1 MFNHAIEMKIYI
13 VKTFF
18 VWIVAVGLL
27 SACGSDARKVK
38 ENDIRFDTIAL
49 KESYHIKNI
58 ETNPGCSLQ
67 INFVFPVEYQNQQV
81 LKAVQQQF
89 VRAFL
94 GDDYMQASPREA
106 VNQYAENYL
115 NDFKKRETDFE
126 SDVEEHGSEPN
137 DEWYSSYEILSDS
150 IYYNQNDLLSM
161 VVLKEYDT
169 GGAAH
174 NAHHYTNRV
183 IDLRTGERVTEA
195 AVFIED
201 YQDDLAKIIVDA
213 IALYN
218 NVDKVSDL
226 ENIGFF
232 NINEIYPNKNFYVDE
247 VGITYT
253 FNEYEIAAYV
263 VGATSVRIPYEKIRH
278 LLRKESPIAHIA
290 F

>member
-1 MFNHAIEMKIYI
+1 MQLEMKIYI

-18 VWIVAVGLL
+18 VWAVAVGLL
-27 SACGSDARKVK
+27 SACASDTKKLK
-38 ENDIRFDTIAL
+38 ENDIRFDTMAV
-49 KESYHIKNI
+49 KESYHMKNM

-67 INFVFPVEYQNQQV
+67 INFLFPVEYQNQDV

-89 VRAFL
+89 IKAFM
-94 GDDYMQASPREA
+94 GDDYMQFSPREA
-106 VNQYAENYL
+106 VTQYVENYL

-126 SDVEEHGSEPN
+126 SDMEEHGSEPQ

-150 IYYNQNDLLSM
+150 ICYNQNDLLSW
-161 VVLKEYDT
+161 VVSKKYDT
-169 GGAAH
+169 GGAHDAH
-174 NAHHYTNRV
+174 SYANRV
-183 IDLRTGERVTEA
+183 IDLKTGERVTEA

-218 NVDKVSDL
+218 NVDKASDL

>member
-18 VWIVAVGLL
+18 VWVVAVGLL
-27 SACGSDARKVK
+27 SACGSDAKKVK
-38 ENDIRFDTIAL
+38 ENDIRFDTMAL
-49 KESYHIKNI
+49 KESYHIKHR

-94 GDDYMQASPREA
+94 GDDYMQSSPREA

-183 IDLRTGERVTEA
+183 IDLRTGERVMEA

>member
-1 MFNHAIEMKIYI
+1 MKIYI

-18 VWIVAVGLL
+18 VWVVAVGLL
-27 SACGSDARKVK
+27 SACGSDAKKVK
-38 ENDIRFDTIAL
+38 ENDIRFDTMAL
-49 KESYHIKNI
+49 KESYHIKHR

-89 VRAFL
+89 VGAFL
-94 GDDYMQASPREA
+94 GDDYMQSSPREA

-183 IDLRTGERVTEA
+183 IDLRTGERVMEA

>member
-18 VWIVAVGLL
+18 VWLVAVGLL
-27 SACGSDARKVK
+27 SACGSDAKKVK
-38 ENDIRFDTIAL
+38 ENDIRFDTMTL
-49 KESYHIKNI
+49 KESYHMKNI

-67 INFVFPVEYQNQQV
+67 INFLYPAEYQNQQV
-81 LKAVQQQF
+81 LKAAQQQF
-89 VRAFL
+89 IRAFL
-94 GDDYMQASPREA
+94 GDDYMQCSPREA
-106 VNQYAENYL
+106 VSLYAVNYL

-161 VVLKEYDT
+161 VVSKEYDT
-169 GGAAH
+169 GGAH

-201 YQDDLAKIIVDA
+201 YQDDLAKIIVDV

-218 NVDKVSDL
+218 NVDKASDL

>member
-1 MFNHAIEMKIYI
+1 MKIYI
-13 VKTFF
+13 AKTFF
-18 VWIVAVGLL
+18 VWIVTVGFL
-27 SACGSDARKVK
+27 SACASDTKKVK
-38 ENDIRFDTIAL
+38 ENDIRFDTIAV
-49 KESYHIKNI
+49 KESYHMKNM

-67 INFVFPVEYQNQQV
+67 INFLFPVEYPNQDV

-89 VRAFL
+89 TKAFF
-94 GDDYMQASPREA
+94 GDDYMPFLPREA
-106 VNQYAENYL
+106 VSQYVENYL

-126 SDVEEHGSEPN
+126 SDIEEHGSEPQN
-137 DEWYSSYEILSDS
+137 EWYSSYEILSDS
-150 IYYNQNDLLSM
+150 ICYNQNDLLSF
-161 VVLKEYDT
+161 VVSKKYDT
-169 GGAAH
+169 GGAHHAH
-174 NAHHYTNRV
+174 SYANRV
-183 IDLRTGERVTEA
+183 IDLKTGERVTERDI
-195 AVFIED
+195 FIED

-218 NVDKVSDL
+218 NVDKASDL

-232 NINEIYPNKNFYVDE
+232 NINEIYPNRNFYVDE
-247 VGITYT
+247 VGVTYT

>member
-18 VWIVAVGLL
+18 VWLVAVGLL
-27 SACGSDARKVK
+27 SACGSDAKKVK
-38 ENDIRFDTIAL
+38 ENDIRFDTMTL
-49 KESYHIKNI
+49 KESYHMKNI

-67 INFVFPVEYQNQQV
+67 INFLYPAEYQNQQV
-81 LKAVQQQF
+81 LKAAQQQF
-89 VRAFL
+89 IRVFL
-94 GDDYMQASPREA
+94 GDDYMQCSPREA
-106 VNQYAENYL
+106 VSLYAVNYL

-161 VVLKEYDT
+161 VVSKEYDT
-169 GGAAH
+169 GGAH

-218 NVDKVSDL
+218 NVDKVSEL

-247 VGITYT
+247 IGITYT

>member
-27 SACGSDARKVK
+27 SACGSDAKKVK
-38 ENDIRFDTIAL
+38 ENDIRFDTMAL

-89 VRAFL
+89 VGAFL
-94 GDDYMQASPREA
+94 GDDYMQSSPREA

-161 VVLKEYDT
+161 VVSKEYDT
-169 GGAAH
+169 GGAH

-183 IDLRTGERVTEA
+183 IDLKTGERVTEA

-218 NVDKVSDL
+218 NVDKASDL

-232 NINEIYPNKNFYVDE
+232 NVNEIYPNKNFYVDE

>member
-18 VWIVAVGLL
+18 VWVVAVGLL

-38 ENDIRFDTIAL
+38 ENDIRFDTMAL

-161 VVLKEYDT
+161 VVSKEYDT
-169 GGAAH
+169 GGAH

-183 IDLRTGERVTEA
+183 IDLKTGERVTEA

>member
-18 VWIVAVGLL
+18 VWLVAVGLL
-27 SACGSDARKVK
+27 SACGSDAKKVK
-38 ENDIRFDTIAL
+38 ENDIRFDTMTL
-49 KESYHIKNI
+49 KESYHMKNI

-67 INFVFPVEYQNQQV
+67 INFLYPAEYQNQQV
-81 LKAVQQQF
+81 LKAAQQQF
-89 VRAFL
+89 IRAFL
-94 GDDYMQASPREA
+94 GDDYMQCSPREA
-106 VNQYAENYL
+106 VSLYAVNYL

-161 VVLKEYDT
+161 VVSKEYDT
-169 GGAAH
+169 GGAH

-218 NVDKVSDL
+218 NVDKVSEL
-226 ENIGFF
+226 ENIVFF

-247 VGITYT
+247 IGITYT

>member
-1 MFNHAIEMKIYI
+1 MKIYI

-18 VWIVAVGLL
+18 VWLVAVGLL
-27 SACGSDARKVK
+27 SACGSDAKKVK
-38 ENDIRFDTIAL
+38 ENDIRFDTMTL
-49 KESYHIKNI
+49 KESYHMKNI

-67 INFVFPVEYQNQQV
+67 INFLYPAEYQNQQV
-81 LKAVQQQF
+81 LKAAQQQF
-89 VRAFL
+89 IRAFL
-94 GDDYMQASPREA
+94 GDDYMQCSPREA
-106 VNQYAENYL
+106 VSLYAVNYL

-161 VVLKEYDT
+161 VVSKEYDT
-169 GGAAH
+169 GGAH

-218 NVDKVSDL
+218 NVDKVSEL

-247 VGITYT
+247 IGITYT

>member
-18 VWIVAVGLL
+18 VWLVAVGLL
-27 SACGSDARKVK
+27 SACGSDAKKVK
-38 ENDIRFDTIAL
+38 ENDIRFDTMTL
-49 KESYHIKNI
+49 KESYHMKNI

-67 INFVFPVEYQNQQV
+67 INFLYPAEYQNQQV
-81 LKAVQQQF
+81 LKAAQQQF
-89 VRAFL
+89 IRAFL
-94 GDDYMQASPREA
+94 GDDYMQCSPREA
-106 VNQYAENYL
+106 ASLYAVNYL

-161 VVLKEYDT
+161 VVSKEYDT
-169 GGAAH
+169 GGAH

-218 NVDKVSDL
+218 NVDKVSEL

-247 VGITYT
+247 IGITYT

>member
-18 VWIVAVGLL
+18 VWLVAVGLL
-27 SACGSDARKVK
+27 SACGSDAKKVK
-38 ENDIRFDTIAL
+38 ENDIRFDTMTL
-49 KESYHIKNI
+49 KESYHMKNI

-67 INFVFPVEYQNQQV
+67 INFLYPAEYQNQQV
-81 LKAVQQQF
+81 LNAAQQQF
-89 VRAFL
+89 IRAFL
-94 GDDYMQASPREA
+94 GDDYMQCSPREA
-106 VNQYAENYL
+106 VSLYAVNYL

-161 VVLKEYDT
+161 VVSKEYDT
-169 GGAAH
+169 GGAH

-218 NVDKVSDL
+218 NVDKVSEL

-247 VGITYT
+247 IGITYT

>member
-1 MFNHAIEMKIYI
+1 MKIYI

-18 VWIVAVGLL
+18 VWLVAVGLL
-27 SACGSDARKVK
+27 SACGSDAKKVK
-38 ENDIRFDTIAL
+38 ENDIRFDTMTL
-49 KESYHIKNI
+49 KESYHMKNI

-67 INFVFPVEYQNQQV
+67 INFLYPAEYQNQQV
-81 LKAVQQQF
+81 LKAAQQQF
-89 VRAFL
+89 IRAFL
-94 GDDYMQASPREA
+94 GDDYMQCSPREA
-106 VNQYAENYL
+106 VSLYAVNYL

-161 VVLKEYDT
+161 VVSKEYDT
-169 GGAAH
+169 GGAH

-201 YQDDLAKIIVDA
+201 YQDDLAKIIVDV

-218 NVDKVSDL
+218 NVDKASDL

>member
-18 VWIVAVGLL
+18 VWVVAVGLL
-27 SACGSDARKVK
+27 SACGSDTKKVK
-38 ENDIRFDTIAL
+38 ENDIRFDTMAL

-89 VRAFL
+89 VGAFL
-94 GDDYMQASPREA
+94 GDDYMQSSPREA

-161 VVLKEYDT
+161 VVSKEYDT
-169 GGAAH
+169 GGAH

-183 IDLRTGERVTEA
+183 IDLKTGERVTEA

-218 NVDKVSDL
+218 NVDKASDL
-226 ENIGFF
+226 ENISFF
-232 NINEIYPNKNFYVDE
+232 NVNEIYPNKNFYVDE

>member
-38 ENDIRFDTIAL
+38 ENDIRFDTMAL

-89 VRAFL
+89 VGAFL
-94 GDDYMQASPREA
+94 GDDYMQSSPREA

-161 VVLKEYDT
+161 VVSKEYDT
-169 GGAAH
+169 GGAH

-183 IDLRTGERVTEA
+183 IDLKTGERVTEA

-218 NVDKVSDL
+218 NVDKASDL

-232 NINEIYPNKNFYVDE
+232 NVNEIYPNKNFYVDE

>member
-27 SACGSDARKVK
+27 SACGSDAKKVK

-94 GDDYMQASPREA
+94 GDDYMQSSPREA

-161 VVLKEYDT
+161 VVSKEYDT
-169 GGAAH
+169 GGAH

-183 IDLRTGERVTEA
+183 IDLKTGERVTEA

-218 NVDKVSDL
+218 NVDKASDL

-232 NINEIYPNKNFYVDE
+232 NVNEIYPNKNFYVDE

>member
-1 MFNHAIEMKIYI
+1 MKIYI

-18 VWIVAVGLL
+18 VWVVAVGLL
-27 SACGSDARKVK
+27 SACGSDAKKVK
-38 ENDIRFDTIAL
+38 ENDIRFDTMAL
-49 KESYHIKNI
+49 KESYHIKHR

-94 GDDYMQASPREA
+94 GDDYMQSSPREA

-183 IDLRTGERVTEA
+183 IDLRTGERVMEA

>member
-18 VWIVAVGLL
+18 VWLVAVGLL
-27 SACGSDARKVK
+27 SACGSDAKKVK
-38 ENDIRFDTIAL
+38 ENDIRFDTMTL
-49 KESYHIKNI
+49 KESYHMKNI

-67 INFVFPVEYQNQQV
+67 INFLYPVEYQNQQV
-81 LKAVQQQF
+81 LKAAQQQF
-89 VRAFL
+89 IRAFL
-94 GDDYMQASPREA
+94 GDDYMQCSPREA
-106 VNQYAENYL
+106 VSLYAVNYL

-161 VVLKEYDT
+161 VVSKEYDT
-169 GGAAH
+169 GGAH

-218 NVDKVSDL
+218 NVDKVSEL

-247 VGITYT
+247 IGITYT

>member
-1 MFNHAIEMKIYI
+1 MKIYI

-38 ENDIRFDTIAL
+38 ENDIRFDTMAL

-89 VRAFL
+89 VGAFL
-94 GDDYMQASPREA
+94 GDDYMQSSPREA

-161 VVLKEYDT
+161 VVSKEYDT
-169 GGAAH
+169 GGAH

-183 IDLRTGERVTEA
+183 IDLKTGERVTEA

-218 NVDKVSDL
+218 NVDKASDL

-232 NINEIYPNKNFYVDE
+232 NVNEIYPNKNFYVDE

>member
-18 VWIVAVGLL
+18 VWLVAVGLL
-27 SACGSDARKVK
+27 SACGSDAKKVK
-38 ENDIRFDTIAL
+38 ENDIRFDTMTL
-49 KESYHIKNI
+49 KESYHMKNI

-67 INFVFPVEYQNQQV
+67 INFLYPAEYQNQQV
-81 LKAVQQQF
+81 LKAAQQQF
-89 VRAFL
+89 IRAFL
-94 GDDYMQASPREA
+94 GDDYMQCSPREA
-106 VNQYAENYL
+106 VSLYAVNYL

-161 VVLKEYDT
+161 VVSKEYDT
-169 GGAAH
+169 GGAH

-218 NVDKVSDL
+218 NVDKVSEL

-232 NINEIYPNKNFYVDE
+232 NINEKF
-247 VGITYT
+247 
-253 FNEYEIAAYV
+253 
-263 VGATSVRIPYEKIRH
+263 
-278 LLRKESPIAHIA
+278 L
-290 F
+290 

>member
-27 SACGSDARKVK
+27 SACGSDAKKVK
-38 ENDIRFDTIAL
+38 ENDIRFDTMAL

-58 ETNPGCSLQ
+58 ETNPGCSLH

-89 VRAFL
+89 VGAFL
-94 GDDYMQASPREA
+94 GDDYMQSSPREA

-161 VVLKEYDT
+161 VVSKEYDT
-169 GGAAH
+169 GGAH

-183 IDLRTGERVTEA
+183 IDLKTGERVTEA

-218 NVDKVSDL
+218 NVDKASDL

-232 NINEIYPNKNFYVDE
+232 NVNEIYPNKNFYVDE

>member
-1 MFNHAIEMKIYI
+1 MKIYI

-18 VWIVAVGLL
+18 VWVVAVGLL
-27 SACGSDARKVK
+27 SACGSDAKKVK
-38 ENDIRFDTIAL
+38 ENDIRFDTMAL
-49 KESYHIKNI
+49 KESYHIKHR

-161 VVLKEYDT
+161 VVSKEYDT
-169 GGAAH
+169 GGAH

-183 IDLRTGERVTEA
+183 IDLKTGERVTEA

-218 NVDKVSDL
+218 NVDKASDL

-232 NINEIYPNKNFYVDE
+232 NVNEIYPNKNFYVDE

>member
-1 MFNHAIEMKIYI
+1 MKIYI

-18 VWIVAVGLL
+18 VWVVAVGLL

-38 ENDIRFDTIAL
+38 ENDIRFDTMAL
-49 KESYHIKNI
+49 KESYHIKHR

-94 GDDYMQASPREA
+94 GDDYMQSSPREA

-183 IDLRTGERVTEA
+183 IDLRTGERVMEA

>member
-1 MFNHAIEMKIYI
+1 MKIYI

-18 VWIVAVGLL
+18 VWVVAVGLL
-27 SACGSDARKVK
+27 SACGSDAKKVK
-38 ENDIRFDTIAL
+38 ENDIRFDTMAL

-94 GDDYMQASPREA
+94 GDDYMQSSPREA

-183 IDLRTGERVTEA
+183 IDLRTGERVMEA

-290 F
+290 FCDT

>member
-38 ENDIRFDTIAL
+38 ENDIRFDTMAL

-94 GDDYMQASPREA
+94 GDDYMQSSPREA

-161 VVLKEYDT
+161 VVSKEYDT
-169 GGAAH
+169 GGAH

-183 IDLRTGERVTEA
+183 IDLKTGERVTEA

-218 NVDKVSDL
+218 NVDKASDL

-232 NINEIYPNKNFYVDE
+232 NVNEIYPNKNFYVDE

>member
-1 MFNHAIEMKIYI
+1 MKIYI

-18 VWIVAVGLL
+18 VWVVAVGLL
-27 SACGSDARKVK
+27 SACGSDAKKVK
-38 ENDIRFDTIAL
+38 ENDIRFDTMAL

-89 VRAFL
+89 VGAFL
-94 GDDYMQASPREA
+94 GDDYMQSSPREA

-161 VVLKEYDT
+161 VVSKEYDT
-169 GGAAH
+169 GGAH

-183 IDLRTGERVTEA
+183 IDLKTGERVTEA

-218 NVDKVSDL
+218 NVDKASDL

-232 NINEIYPNKNFYVDE
+232 NVNEIYPNKNFYVDE
-247 VGITYT
+247 IGITYT

>member
-1 MFNHAIEMKIYI
+1 MKIYI

-38 ENDIRFDTIAL
+38 ENDIRFDTMAL

-94 GDDYMQASPREA
+94 GDDYMQSSPREA

-161 VVLKEYDT
+161 VVSKEYDT
-169 GGAAH
+169 GGAH

-183 IDLRTGERVTEA
+183 IDLKTGERVTEA

-218 NVDKVSDL
+218 NVDKASDL

-232 NINEIYPNKNFYVDE
+232 NVNEIYPNKNFYVDE

>member
-27 SACGSDARKVK
+27 SACGSDAKKVK
-38 ENDIRFDTIAL
+38 ENDIRFDTMAL

-94 GDDYMQASPREA
+94 GDDYMQFSPREA

-161 VVLKEYDT
+161 VVSKEYDT
-169 GGAAH
+169 GGAH

-183 IDLRTGERVTEA
+183 IDLKTGERVTEA

-218 NVDKVSDL
+218 NVDKASDL

-232 NINEIYPNKNFYVDE
+232 NVNEIYPNKNFYVDE

>member
-89 VRAFL
+89 VGAFL

>member
-27 SACGSDARKVK
+27 SACGSDAKKVK
-38 ENDIRFDTIAL
+38 ENDIRFDTMAL

-94 GDDYMQASPREA
+94 GDDYMQFSPREA

-161 VVLKEYDT
+161 VVSKEYDT
-169 GGAAH
+169 GGAH

-183 IDLRTGERVTEA
+183 IDLKTGERVTEA

-218 NVDKVSDL
+218 NVDKASDL

-232 NINEIYPNKNFYVDE
+232 NVNEIYPNKNFYVDE

-278 LLRKESPIAHIA
+278 LLRKESPIVHIA